1 MAAKQARTPAGALA
15 DEESTASTSI
25 PKTTAKT
32 TRPATV
38 GDPPATV
45 DTPTAGTPA
54 GGGIDREALREQ
66 YRQQVATLL
75 RELAGKSEEEQLV
88 EISRLTAQ
96 VDRRAKQLTQQ
107 AAAAALSSEFYDGS
121 RGNLAPLLGIGRWAW
136 SDRRR
141 RALGLEDEPWW
152 QRTAT
157 QEQVAERARQMNVPH
172 LPQEEARL
180 PELALAAAQ
189 AQEEKA
195 ALLEVRNE
203 MIRRMYTAT
212 FTNPQGRTQPQLA
225 KLAGISDRHVWQI
238 VNPRRE
244 RLEKK
249 RKSAAG

>member
-1 MAAKQARTPAGALA
+1 MAAKQAKTPTDTPADAK
-15 DEESTASTSI
+15 STASTATL
-25 PKTTAKT
+25 KTTLPT
-32 TRPATV
+32 GV
-38 GDPPATV
+38 GGPPAV
-45 DTPTAGTPA
+45 ADAPGS
-54 GGGIDREALREQ
+54 GGIDREALREQ
-66 YRQQVATLL
+66 YRRQVATLL
-75 RELAGKSEEEQLV
+75 QELAQTSEEEQLAEV
-88 EISRLTAQ
+88 SRLTAQ
-96 VDRRAKQLTQQ
+96 VDARAKKLIQQ

-141 RALGLEDEPWW
+141 RALGLEDQPWW

-157 QEQVAERARQMNVPH
+157 QEQIAERARQMNVPH

-180 PELALAAAQ
+180 AELALAAAQ

-203 MIRRMYTAT
+203 MIRRMYTAS

-225 KLAGISDRHVWQI
+225 KLAGISDRHIWQI

-249 RKSAAG
+249 RNSTAG